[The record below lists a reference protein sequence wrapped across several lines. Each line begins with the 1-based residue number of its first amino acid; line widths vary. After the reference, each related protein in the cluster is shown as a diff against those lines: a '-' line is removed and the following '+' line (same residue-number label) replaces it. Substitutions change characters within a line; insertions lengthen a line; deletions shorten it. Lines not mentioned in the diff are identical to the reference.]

1 MKLCLWSPEFFW
13 TIIVSIC
20 FHWLSMIPLFTES
33 HKKTCWWKT
42 TIWSP
47 IDVWCYFTG
56 WFRPIFDIPIPP
68 LYQPSTIET
77 VARDRSPR
85 HSAEK
90 WKFWVWKPSKK
101 LVKPFPTLWKYRYI
115 CISLSKLEV
124 TLFLEPPNSRKQ
136 NIWTKCFLRKIHWI
150 LKDCLYA
157 SPFGKSFHLMQ
168 ETKDRSP
175 VKIGIAAGGCFF
187 LWCHAIN
194 FHSPALKSQALWYW
208 KGSKALWSVGA
219 HRLGSIILYGKQFTK
234 ICFS

>member
-47 IDVWCYFTG
+47 LDVWCYFTG
-56 WFRPIFDIPIPP
+56 WFRPIFDLPIPP

-101 LVKPFPTLWKYRYI
+101 LVKPFPTLWKYIYI
-115 CISLSKLEV
+115 YALGFLDYLFYSLSRTTIYCHSLTPWPLRCIWWSCSMFFRPWFGIEGGPPPKRGDWVESKHGQ
-124 TLFLEPPNSRKQ
+124 TLQ
-136 NIWTKCFLRKIHWI
+136 
-150 LKDCLYA
+150 
-157 SPFGKSFHLMQ
+157 Q
-168 ETKDRSP
+168 
-175 VKIGIAAGGCFF
+175 
-187 LWCHAIN
+187 
-194 FHSPALKSQALWYW
+194 
-208 KGSKALWSVGA
+208 
-219 HRLGSIILYGKQFTK
+219 
-234 ICFS
+234 